1 MKIHN
6 SFYLYSVDEIDR
18 MRDINDEIK
27 MLGFSNFG
35 YGAPTLFSGGIGY
48 FYISPI
54 GEGMPSKNGAKLTDQ
69 DKWIGAKLPV
79 EVQTLL

>member
-35 YGAPTLFSGGIGY
+35 YGAPTPFSGGIGY
-48 FYISPI
+48 YYIS
-54 GEGMPSKNGAKLTDQ
+54 TD
-69 DKWIGAKLPV
+69 W
-79 EVQTLL
+79 